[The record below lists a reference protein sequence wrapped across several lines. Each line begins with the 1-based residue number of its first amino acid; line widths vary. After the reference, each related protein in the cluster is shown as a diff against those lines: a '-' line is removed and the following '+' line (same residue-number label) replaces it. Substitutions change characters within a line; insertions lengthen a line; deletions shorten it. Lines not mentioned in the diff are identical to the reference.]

1 MFDKNHLNEI
11 VKQYKLGFGNWWEGE
26 KYKWQ
31 AVKIFQDN
39 WDEGAEDFANMLE
52 RSLIGAKNLLVSANH
67 YPLDMIVGFAKKIP
81 EEIRLMF
88 HNLYDE
94 NQDVYERIKAFKAAT
109 VKLFARKDLWGKA
122 KNHFQDENS
131 ISVYLWL
138 RFPNKYYVYKFEEI
152 MDLAAELNSNYIFRK
167 GKYENNIPNF
177 YKFYD
182 EICMELKKTGLVA
195 LLKSKIQEDS
205 TCYADPELKTLTG
218 DISYYIRKIVEARKA
233 KWLPEDQNP
242 LVSVAEWIE
251 LFANKE
257 IFGLNTHEL
266 IEKMRYASYG
276 IKLSGSEKKR
286 AFKLAERVAQE
297 KHLDTVAFDP
307 AQPEHKE
314 FWPIVFF
321 GCKSSKQTKNINT
334 WKLRK
339 ELVEALDKIYPPP
352 PPPPP
357 PPPESY
363 TKENFLAEVFME
375 ERDYEDL
382 SALLVSKK
390 NIILQGAP
398 GVGKTFAAKRLAYS
412 LMGEKDDSRI
422 AFVQF
427 HQNYTYEDFVM
438 GYKPSGDGFA
448 LNNGVFFNFCIEA
461 GKHPDKQYFFIIDEI
476 NRGNLSKIFGELL
489 MMIEKNYRGAKVT
502 LAYSG
507 ESFAVPENLYI
518 IGLMNTADRSLAII
532 DYALRR
538 RFAFFTMHPA
548 FSIEAEGGPDKI
560 NSGFKK
566 YMESVAST
574 EFNAFIAKMQA
585 LNKEIREDS
594 SLGEGFCIGHSYF
607 CNYGEAKAQ
616 EKNVKEWL
624 LAIVKYDILPTLREY
639 WFDNAEQYNGW
650 RKKLLTRD
658 GSLNIEG
665 PAAETDHD

>member
-1 MFDKNHLNEI
+1 MFEKNCLNEK
-11 VKQYKLGFGNWWEGE
+11 VSQYKLDFSRWWENE

-67 YPLDMIVGFAKKIP
+67 YPLGMIVGFAKKIP

-138 RFPNKYYVYKFEEI
+138 RFPNKYYVYKFGETKN
-152 MDLAAELNSNYIFRK
+152 LVAELDSDYIFSK
-167 GKYENNIPNF
+167 GKYENNIRNF

-182 EICMELKKTGLVA
+182 EVCIELKKDTD
-195 LLKSKIQEDS
+195 LLKLLKNKIQTDPS
-205 TCYADPELKTLTG
+205 CFSDPECKTLTG
-218 DISYYIRKIVEARKA
+218 DISYYIKKLVEAREA
-233 KWLPEDQNP
+233 KWLPENQNSLISISEWKELLQNEDIFDKDSLK
-242 LVSVAEWIE
+242 LVKDMQYTSI
-251 LFANKE
+251 
-257 IFGLNTHEL
+257 
-266 IEKMRYASYG
+266 G
-276 IKLSGSEKKR
+276 INWSSTEKKV

-297 KHLDTVAFDP
+297 KHLDAVEFE
-307 AQPEHKE
+307 PEHPEYKE

-321 GCKSSKQTKNINT
+321 GYKSSEKNKNPST
-334 WKLRK
+334 WKLRSELAK
-339 ELVEALDKIYPPP
+339 ALVEQKRLTKT
-352 PPPPP
+352 
-357 PPPESY
+357 Y
-363 TKENFLAEVFME
+363 TKENFLSEVFME
-375 ERDYEDL
+375 ERDYQDL

-412 LMGEKDDSRI
+412 FMGEKDDSSI

-448 LNNGVFFNFCIEA
+448 LKNGVFFNFCIEA

-607 CNYGEAKAQ
+607 CNYEEAKAQ
-616 EKNVKEWL
+616 GKTVKEWL
-624 LAIVKYDILPTLREY
+624 LAIVKYDILPTLCEY

-658 GSLNIEG
+658 GSLSIEES
-665 PAAETDHD
+665 AAETDHD

>member
-1 MFDKNHLNEI
+1 MFDKNRLNEI
-11 VKQYKLGFGNWWEGE
+11 VKQYKQEFDFWWKGE

-31 AVKIFQDN
+31 AVKTFQDN
-39 WDEGAEDFANMLE
+39 WNEDAEDFADMLE
-52 RSLIGAKNLLVSANH
+52 KSLTGASKLLVSANH
-67 YPLDMIVGFAKKIP
+67 YPFGMIVGFARKIP
-81 EEIRLMF
+81 EEIRVMF

-138 RFPNKYYVYKFEEI
+138 RFPNKYYVYKFGETKN
-152 MDLAAELNSNYIFRK
+152 LASELGSDYIFIK
-167 GKYENNIPNF
+167 GRYENNVNNF
-177 YKFYD
+177 YEFYN
-182 EICMELKKTGLVA
+182 EICTELKNDSGLVE
-195 LLKSKIQEDS
+195 LLKNKIQTDPS
-205 TCYADPELKTLTG
+205 CFSDPECKTLTG
-218 DISYYIRKIVEARKA
+218 DISYYIKKLVEAREA
-233 KWLPEDQNP
+233 KWLPENQNP
-242 LVSVAEWIE
+242 LISISEWKE
-251 LFANKE
+251 LLHNKDVFDKDSLKFVKDMQYTQ
-257 IFGLNTHEL
+257 I
-266 IEKMRYASYG
+266 G
-276 IKLSGSEKKR
+276 INWSSTEKKR

-297 KHLDTVAFDP
+297 KHLDAVEFE
-307 AQPEHKE
+307 PEHKE
-314 FWPIVFF
+314 FWPIVFL
-321 GCKSSKQTKNINT
+321 GYKSSGKNKNPST
-334 WKLRK
+334 WKLRA
-339 ELVEALDKIYPPP
+339 ELVEALKPLPPTP
-352 PPPPP
+352 PG
-357 PPPESY
+357 SY

-375 ERDYEDL
+375 GRDYQDL

-422 AFVQF
+422 TFVQF

-438 GYKPSGDGFA
+438 GYKPSGNGFA
-448 LNNGVFFNFCIEA
+448 LKTGIFYNFCIEA
-461 GKHPDKQYFFIIDEI
+461 GSHPDKQYFFIIDEI

-607 CNYGEAKAQ
+607 CNYEEAKAQ
-616 EKNVKEWL
+616 GKTVKEWL

-658 GSLNIEG
+658 GSLNIEES
-665 PAAETDHD
+665 AAETDHD